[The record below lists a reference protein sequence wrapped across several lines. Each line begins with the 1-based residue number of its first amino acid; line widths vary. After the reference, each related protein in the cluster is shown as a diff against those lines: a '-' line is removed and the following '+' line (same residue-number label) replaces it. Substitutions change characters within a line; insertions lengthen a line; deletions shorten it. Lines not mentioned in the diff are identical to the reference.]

1 MDWTKI
7 FLKHK
12 KTKCPN
18 CEMFFDSI
26 IKLIPTGQPD
36 PTSLPSSSFK
46 LNYEEIALT
55 YLVDLK
61 SPKITQMIDKNMV

>member
-55 YLVDLK
+55 F
-61 SPKITQMIDKNMV
+61 TG